1 MGGVSSE
8 LDISTISQPIHS
20 LSCFQRLT
28 SGSHIPNIS
37 VLSTSSS
44 LDCPEPLLATTLPF
58 NLTAAPASN
67 LFLLS
72 FPPIHSMPLTYPATR
87 LSPLKTACRPS
98 LVDPSVISANTTFL
112 CPLTDLSHP
121 FMLTCPVS
129 VFVPVS
135 NCD

>member
-8 LDISTISQPIHS
+8 LDISTISQPRHS

-37 VLSTSSS
+37 VVSTSSS
-44 LDCPEPLLATTLPF
+44 LDCPEPLLGTTLPF

-67 LFLLS
+67 LS
-72 FPPIHSMPLTYPATR
+72 RISSPPIQIMPLTYPATR
-87 LSPLKTACRPS
+87 LSPLKTACKPS

-121 FMLTCPVS
+121 LILTCPVS
-129 VFVPVS
+129 VPDS
-135 NCD
+135 SCD